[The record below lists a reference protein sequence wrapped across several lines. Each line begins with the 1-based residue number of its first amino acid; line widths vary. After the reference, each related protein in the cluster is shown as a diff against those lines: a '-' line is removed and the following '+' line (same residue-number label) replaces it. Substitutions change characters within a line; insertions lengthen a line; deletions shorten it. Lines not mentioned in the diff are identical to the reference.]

1 MSSTATTFLA
11 IRAAHVL
18 VAALWIGA
26 TVFAS
31 TLLMPAIDASG
42 PTGGQLMQRLN
53 RRGFHVYMAA
63 ISMTTLASG
72 LYLFWHFTGGFD
84 LSVSTSHAGVVFGLG
99 GVAGLFAGIIGGGV
113 VGRSGKQLEQL
124 VTTTITIADDQNHR
138 ALLGRIAALKNRM
151 RIGTRVVVGLQTVAL
166 VCMAVG
172 HYV

>member
-1 MSSTATTFLA
+1 MMTATTFLA

-18 VAALWIGA
+18 MAALWIGA

-31 TLLMPAIDASG
+31 AMLMPAIDATG
-42 PTGGQLMQRLN
+42 ATGGLLMQRLN

-63 ISMTTLASG
+63 ISVTTLASG

-84 LSVSTSHAGVVFGLG
+84 LSVSASHAGLVFGTG
-99 GVAGLFAGIIGGGV
+99 GVAGILAGIIGGAV
-113 VGRSGKQLEQL
+113 VARSGKQLESL
-124 VTTTITIADDQNHR
+124 LGHAITIADDHTHR
-138 ALLGRIAALKNRM
+138 ALLQRVATLKRRM
-151 RIGTRVVVGLQTVAL
+151 KIGTRAIVGLQTVAL

>member
-1 MSSTATTFLA
+1 MMTATTFLA

-18 VAALWIGA
+18 MAALWIGA

-31 TLLMPAIDASG
+31 AMLMPAIDASG
-42 PTGGQLMQRLN
+42 PTGGQLMRRLN
-53 RRGFHVYMAA
+53 RRGFHGYMAA
-63 ISMTTLASG
+63 ISLTTLASG

-84 LSVSTSHAGVVFGLG
+84 VSVSTSHAGLVFGTG
-99 GVAGLFAGIIGGGV
+99 GVAGILAGVTGGAV
-113 VGRSGKQLEQL
+113 VARSGKQLEHL
-124 VTTTITIADDQNHR
+124 VATAITIADDQNHR